1 MPHVDEGTLHALLD
15 GELGAAEVLEVQ
27 THFATCAACAAR
39 LDEARQMLA
48 ETERLVA
55 ALEPPAGG
63 GAARAPRLV
72 VGRPMIPLDPVVLIP
87 HNPTPTEVRRSR
99 FKIMAWAASFLVIV
113 GAGFLGLEMRNS
125 LPGNRKPGSLRIR
138 PEEFTF
144 SNDRT
149 ADSGGSGPGAS
160 KPAPAAAADSLSQS
174 RAPSPQA
181 LAEKAP
187 SAPAP
192 SATPSAG
199 AAPGKG
205 AANQVAP
212 AQPKSPATP
221 AKTDVSPSVA
231 KVGTPVAELAA
242 GAAAGK
248 AAGGSPTGRTAPAAA
263 NAQRAA
269 PAPAAASVKDTAA
282 PQQSREELKATDD
295 QAAQR
300 SQGQSADDRLESVDR
315 AMSDKAT
322 ADLDREQM
330 RQRAAAAT
338 AALDREREDERAAAA
353 EATRRQEA
361 AAAESSPPT
370 VDQKA
375 NVSRRIGLD
384 EAARQLGGP
393 LHAIDGMT
401 RQLVG
406 LVSPQLVPGADSTR
420 AVVRAVYVD
429 RNGRTLYL
437 DQQRVR
443 PGQLDLPF
451 TPQVGPNGQLS
462 WMAGSVLLVLQS
474 DLPQDSL
481 RALARR
487 VR

>member
-72 VGRPMIPLDPVVLIP
+72 VGRPMIPVDPVVLIP

-125 LPGNRKPGSLRIR
+125 LPGNRRPSSLRIR

-144 SNDRT
+144 ANDRT
-149 ADSGGSGPGAS
+149 ADSGGSGRAAS
-160 KPAPAAAADSLSQS
+160 KPAPAAVDSLSQS
-174 RAPSPQA
+174 TVPSPQA

-192 SATPSAG
+192 RAATPPAG
-199 AAPGKG
+199 PAPDKG
-205 AANQVAP
+205 AANQAAP
-212 AQPKSPATP
+212 AQPKTPPPP
-221 AKTDVSPSVA
+221 AKTGASPSTA
-231 KVGTPVAELAA
+231 KGGTPVAELAV

-248 AAGGSPTGRTAPAAA
+248 AAGGTPPARTAPGKAE
-263 NAQRAA
+263 AA
-269 PAPAAASVKDTAA
+269 PAPAAPVKETAGT
-282 PQQSREELKATDD
+282 PQSSDESKATED
-295 QAAQR
+295 QATQR
-300 SQGQSADDRLESVDR
+300 SQGQSAEDRDASVDR
-315 AMSDKAT
+315 ALSDKAT

-338 AALDREREDERAAAA
+338 AALDREREEERAAAA
-353 EATRRQEA
+353 EAARRQEA

-406 LVSPQLVPGADSTR
+406 LVSPRVVPGADTAR
-420 AVVRAVYVD
+420 PVVRAVYVD

-437 DQQRVR
+437 DQQRAR

-462 WMAGSVLLVLQS
+462 WMVGPVLLVLQS

>member
-27 THFATCAACAAR
+27 THFATCSACAAR

-55 ALEPPAGG
+55 ALEPPSGG
-63 GAARAPRLV
+63 GPARAPRFV

-99 FKIMAWAASFLVIV
+99 FKVMAWAASFLVIV
-113 GAGFLGLEMRNS
+113 GAGFLGLEVRNGLHGS
-125 LPGNRKPGSLRIR
+125 RKSGALRIR

-144 SNDRT
+144 AHGKD
-149 ADSGGSGPGAS
+149 ADSAAPRAAPVS
-160 KPAPAAAADSLSQS
+160 KADTSAPAANGSPVKPESAAGPRLALETRPATSPPDKT
-174 RAPSPQA
+174 APSQKPPAQP
-181 LAEKAP
+181 P
-187 SAPAP
+187 SPP
-192 SATPSAG
+192 
-199 AAPGKG
+199 APGKATTPQP
-205 AANQVAP
+205 AAKLAAP
-212 AQPKSPATP
+212 
-221 AKTDVSPSVA
+221 V
-231 KVGTPVAELAA
+231 AA
-242 GAAAGK
+242 GAAA
-248 AAGGSPTGRTAPAAA
+248 P
-263 NAQRAA
+263 AQRNEVASER
-269 PAPAAASVKDTAA
+269 PAPAAQEADEAKTAGDQTATPSRNA
-282 PQQSREELKATDD
+282 PAENVTT
-295 QAAQR
+295 
-300 SQGQSADDRLESVDR
+300 SVDR
-315 AMSDKAT
+315 AQADKAT

-330 RQRAAAAT
+330 RIRAAAAT
-338 AALDREREDERAAAA
+338 AELDRQREQDRAAEE
-353 EATRRQEA
+353 EARRQEA
-361 AAAESSPPT
+361 VQPAAAQPT
-370 VDQKA
+370 APTIDQKA
-375 NVSRRIGLD
+375 RLSRRIGLD

-406 LVSPQLVPGADSTR
+406 LVSPQLVPGADSMR
-420 AVVRAVYVD
+420 PVVRAVYVD
-429 RNGRTLYL
+429 RTGRTLYL
-437 DQQRVR
+437 DQQRAR

-451 TPQVGPNGQLS
+451 TPQVGPNGLS

>member
-63 GAARAPRLV
+63 GAAPAPRLV
-72 VGRPMIPLDPVVLIP
+72 VGRPMIPVDPVVLIP
-87 HNPTPTEVRRSR
+87 NNPTPTEVRRSR

-125 LPGNRKPGSLRIR
+125 LPGNHKPGSLRIR

-144 SNDRT
+144 ANDRT
-149 ADSGGSGPGAS
+149 ADSGGSRPGAS

-174 RAPSPQA
+174 RASSPQA
-181 LAEKAP
+181 LPP

-192 SATPSAG
+192 PSATPPAG
-199 AAPGKG
+199 RAQDKG
-205 AANQVAP
+205 AANQAAP
-212 AQPKSPATP
+212 TQPHPPPTP
-221 AKTDVSPSVA
+221 AKPDASPSTA
-231 KVGTPVAELAA
+231 KDGTPVAELAA
-242 GAAAGK
+242 GAAAAK
-248 AAGGSPTGRTAPAAA
+248 AVSGSPPGRAAPA
-263 NAQRAA
+263 NAQKAA
-269 PAPAAASVKDTAA
+269 PAPAAASAKETAG
-282 PQQSREELKATDD
+282 PQQPRDESKATDD
-295 QAAQR
+295 EAAQP
-300 SQGQSADDRLESVDR
+300 SQGQSAEDRAASVDR

-338 AALDREREDERAAAA
+338 AALDREREEERAAAA
-353 EATRRQEA
+353 EEARRQEA
-361 AAAESSPPT
+361 AAAESSPAT
-370 VDQKA
+370 VDEKA

-406 LVSPQLVPGADSTR
+406 LVSPKLVPGADTAR

-462 WMAGSVLLVLQS
+462 WMAGPVLLVLQS